1 MRLVMGLNVRLIYLL
16 VFSRIVWKWLLWGLL
31 HEYRLVLASW
41 LEDWLDWDLRR
52 LRIIWFVIHVSLC
65 VVLSV
70 LWLSI
75 GWFYALPVLYFLC

>member
-1 MRLVMGLNVRLIYLL
+1 MGLVMGLNVRLIYLL
-16 VFSRIVWKWLLWGLL
+16 MFSGIVWKWLLWGLL
-31 HEYRLVLASW
+31 HEDRLVLASW
-41 LEDWLDWDLRR
+41 LEDWLDWHLRR

>member
-16 VFSRIVWKWLLWGLL
+16 MFSGIVWKWLLWGLL
-31 HEYRLVLASW
+31 HEDRLVLASW